1 MRRSF
6 PAGLALLACVGV
18 AGCGAEYHPNDLR
31 PPAGVQLSGKVDD
44 HRVVIAPSRV
54 GGGLAQITFSNQSDD
69 DVALEFFDP
78 TGRPAGSVDE
88 IAAGGVGSIQ
98 ITLERGDY
106 EIEPS
111 VSTIDSGTLAVGPE
125 RPSAQNDLLLP

>member
-6 PAGLALLACVGV
+6 PAGLAVIACVG
-18 AGCGAEYHPNDLR
+18 ASGCGAEYHPNDLR
-31 PPAGVQLSGKVDD
+31 PPAGIELSGKIDN
-44 HRVVIAPSRV
+44 HRVVIAPARV
-54 GGGLAQITFSNQSDD
+54 GGGLAQITVSNQSDD
-69 DVALEFFDP
+69 GVALEFFDA
-78 TGRPAGSVDE
+78 TGRPAGAMNE
-88 IAAGGVGSIQ
+88 IAAGGVDSIQ
-98 ITLERGDY
+98 INLERGDY

>member
-6 PAGLALLACVGV
+6 PAGIAVLACAG
-18 AGCGAEYHPNDLR
+18 AIGCGAEYHPNNLR
-31 PPAGVQLSGKVDD
+31 PPAGIELSGKIDN
-44 HRVVIAPSRV
+44 HRIEIAPTRV
-54 GGGLAQITFSNQSDD
+54 GGGLAQITVSNQSDD
-69 DVALEFFDP
+69 GVALEFIDP
-78 TGRPAGSVDE
+78 TGRPAGSMSE
-88 IAAGGVGSIQ
+88 IAAGGVDSIQ
-98 ITLERGDY
+98 INLKRGDY

>member
-6 PAGLALLACVGV
+6 PAGLAVLASVGL
-18 AGCGAEYHPNDLR
+18 AACGAEYHPNDLR
-31 PPAGVQLSGKVDD
+31 PPAGIQLSGKIDN
-44 HRVVIAPSRV
+44 HRVVIAPTRV
-54 GGGLAQITFSNQSDD
+54 GGGLAQITFSNQSADG
-69 DVALEFFDP
+69 VALEFLDP
-78 TGRPAGSVDE
+78 IGKPAGSIDE

-98 ITLERGDY
+98 IDLRRGDY